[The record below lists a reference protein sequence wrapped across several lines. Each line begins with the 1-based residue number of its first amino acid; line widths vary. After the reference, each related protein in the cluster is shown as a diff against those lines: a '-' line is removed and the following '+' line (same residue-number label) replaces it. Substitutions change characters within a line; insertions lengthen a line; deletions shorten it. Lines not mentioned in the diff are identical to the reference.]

1 MTGTKELI
9 AVPGDA
15 GRTEDNDTGGIGD
28 HIRMALESPAGGCQ
42 RECLLPEI
50 QPADVENRK
59 IAAERR
65 FVQSESSRND
75 EADAVFRKCNG
86 SRGGAEPARSRP

>member
-1 MTGTKELI
+1 MTGTRELI

-42 RECLLPEI
+42 RECFLSEI
-50 QPADVENRK
+50 QPADAENRK

-75 EADAVFRKCNG
+75 EAD
-86 SRGGAEPARSRP
+86 E